1 MTAGHIMEIKA
12 LDQVL
17 GQLRTAAA
25 LAAGTGV
32 RAPAEAAGKP
42 ADFAAVLKASLDQ
55 ANGMQQQAANLAR
68 DFELG
73 SPDASLQDV
82 MVSIQKANVSFQQV
96 VQVRNRLVSAYH
108 EIMNM
113 QV

>member
-1 MTAGHIMEIKA
+1 MEVKA

-17 GQLRTAAA
+17 AQLRTASA
-25 LAAGTGV
+25 LAAGGAAGKVST
-32 RAPAEAAGKP
+32 AEAAKP
-42 ADFAAVLKASLDQ
+42 AAFSAVLKASLEQ
-55 ANGMQQQAANLAR
+55 VNGMQQQAGKFAR

-73 SPDASLQDV
+73 VPGTNLQDV

-96 VQVRNRLVSAYH
+96 VQVRNRLISAYH

>member
-1 MTAGHIMEIKA
+1 METKA

-25 LAAGTGV
+25 MAGGGVKPSAAQ
-32 RAPAEAAGKP
+32 AAKP
-42 ADFAAVLKASLDQ
+42 TDFAGILKASLDQ
-55 ANGMQQQAANLAR
+55 VNGMQQNAVKQAR

-73 SPDASLQDV
+73 APNTNLPDV

-96 VQVRNRLVSAYH
+96 IQVRNRLVSAYQD
-108 EIMNM
+108 IMNM

>member
-1 MTAGHIMEIKA
+1 METKA

-17 GQLRTAAA
+17 SQLRTAAA
-25 LAAGTGV
+25 FAGGGV
-32 RAPAEAAGKP
+32 KP
-42 ADFAAVLKASLDQ
+42 QAVEGTKSVEFADVLKASLDQ
-55 ANGMQQQAANLAR
+55 VNGMQQQATKLAR

-73 SPDASLQDV
+73 APNTDLQDV
-82 MVSIQKANVSFQQV
+82 MVSIQKANVSFQQA

>member
-1 MTAGHIMEIKA
+1 MEIKA

-25 LAAGTGV
+25 MASGGARPAA
-32 RAPAEAAGKP
+32 AAAAEGAKSL
-42 ADFAAVLKASLDQ
+42 DFAGVLKASLDQ
-55 ANGMQQQAANLAR
+55 VNGMQQQATQQAR
-68 DFELG
+68 AFELG
-73 SPDASLQDV
+73 APNANLQDV

-108 EIMNM
+108 DIMNM